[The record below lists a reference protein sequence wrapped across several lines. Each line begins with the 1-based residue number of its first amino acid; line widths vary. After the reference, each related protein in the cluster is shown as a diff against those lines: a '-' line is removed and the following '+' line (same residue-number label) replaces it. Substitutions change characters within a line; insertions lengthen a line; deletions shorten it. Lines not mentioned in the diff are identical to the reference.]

1 MTTYATDI
9 YSGDG
14 TQVEFGVTFKFIQ
27 RSHVKVYRI
36 NDSDQSETELTF
48 TNSSPPT
55 GDEYVWQ
62 SDILIKV
69 GTAPTNVQ
77 KLRIERDTPED
88 LQLVQWA
95 DGSYIVAEDLN
106 TSDKQWLY
114 NIQELEDQFSL
125 LSSTAIKYRGTVD
138 LTVDAA
144 PANPNNGDFF
154 INSGSGT
161 VVATWTGIDG
171 DNVTGSEQVI
181 YNSTL
186 GEWELLET
194 PASQKGVLEVRGTAP
209 IQVDT
214 TDAQRPVVSVD
225 AATTTDAGVITE
237 AASDGVTY
245 GRENGA
251 WVAVANT
258 AVGTDPPASPSN
270 GDGWYDLNS
279 GRLFLWVDDGNS
291 SQWAEANPGLAGGGG
306 ASVEVDDTPPTTPK
320 EGDLWWDSSD
330 GSGRLYVWYEDAD
343 TNQWVEASPGGGGGL
358 TEVYWTDSG
367 TALSP
372 KTAGRD
378 VTLGAGDVSATDGTF
393 SGNVSGV
400 DGTFTGNVDIGSS
413 NIELNAD
420 GSAALTGVVSFA
432 GFNASGSNTITRNNG
447 SDYALATVAGFTVGL
462 RIAAD
467 GTTRIGGSLQTPP
480 FDSSIYLGA
489 TGSAT
494 FYRQTSTGSNSIL
507 HVKSDVNGV
516 GALAF
521 YVEASGRIYARNT
534 TITQIASERRLK
546 ENIVSIDR
554 DIAWETI
561 RSTPFYSYNFI
572 GSGSVSYGPIADE
585 VPDEMRIATDQADDV
600 GVIHT
605 YDNGMLQARLYVAL
619 QTALTRI
626 ETLEAVNASLEARL
640 TALEGGTN

>member
-36 NDSDQSETELTF
+36 NNSDLSETELTF
-48 TNSSPPT
+48 TNSAPPT

-77 KLRIERDTPED
+77 KLRIERDTPEN

-125 LSSTAIKYRGTVD
+125 LSSTAIKYRGTID

-171 DNVTGSEQVI
+171 DTVTGSEQVI
-181 YNSTL
+181 YNSSL

-194 PASQKGVLEVRGTAP
+194 PASQKGVLEVKGTAP
-209 IQVDT
+209 IQIDT

-258 AVGTDPPASPSN
+258 AVGIDPPANPSN

-291 SQWAEANPGLAGGGG
+291 SQWAEANPGMAGGGG
-306 ASVEVDDTPPTTPK
+306 ASVEVDDTPPTSPR

-330 GSGRLYVWYEDAD
+330 GSGRLYVWYTDGD
-343 TNQWVEASPGGGGGL
+343 SDQWVEASPGGGSGL

-378 VTLGAGDVSATDGTF
+378 VTLGAGDISATDGTF

-400 DGTFTGNVDIGSS
+400 DGTFSGNVSGVDGTFSGNVDIGSG
-413 NIELNAD
+413 NIELNANGSGVYSGPVSVTRSVPMAFSVTGMQVGGSD
-420 GSAALTGVVSFA
+420 GIGKIISTNGTTLIGGDLDQPFGSMSPNITLNADGGATFMGGRCVLGTSGLTGYKFSYMTSGA
-432 GFNASGSNTITRNNG
+432 GTNTVKYNTTNG
-447 SDYALATVAGFTVGL
+447 SLTYDTSSARYKDNIRDSDVGL
-462 RIAAD
+462 AEVMQLRSAKFEYKDGGRTDIGFIAEEVFPVIPTLV
-467 GTTRIGGSLQTPP
+467 GTNEEGQP
-480 FDSSIYLGA
+480 D
-489 TGSAT
+489 
-494 FYRQTSTGSNSIL
+494 
-507 HVKSDVNGV
+507 
-516 GALAF
+516 
-521 YVEASGRIYARNT
+521 
-534 TITQIASERRLK
+534 
-546 ENIVSIDR
+546 
-554 DIAWETI
+554 
-561 RSTPFYSYNFI
+561 
-572 GSGSVSYGPIADE
+572 SVSYDRM
-585 VPDEMRIATDQADDV
+585 VSVLTK
-600 GVIHT
+600 
-605 YDNGMLQARLYVAL
+605 AL
-619 QTALTRI
+619 QEAVTRI
-626 ETLEAVNASLEARL
+626 EALEAEV
-640 TALEGGTN
+640 TALKGGTN

>member
-343 TNQWVEASPGGGGGL
+343 TNQWVEASPGGGSGL

-413 NIELNAD
+413 NIQLNADGSSTFANSQISLRASDGRLSVGNYNSETSTAIYKGNVSIARDDGATCFSAFNSFGSGTPTVSLNAD
-420 GSAALTGVVSFA
+420 GSATFASAITSTFLAGTGYRNL
-432 GFNASGSNTITRNNG
+432 NASSSGTITTG
-447 SDYALATVAGFTVGL
+447 TSD
-462 RIAAD
+462 
-467 GTTRIGGSLQTPP
+467 
-480 FDSSIYLGA
+480 
-489 TGSAT
+489 
-494 FYRQTSTGSNSIL
+494 
-507 HVKSDVNGV
+507 
-516 GALAF
+516 
-521 YVEASGRIYARNT
+521 E
-534 TITQIASERRLK
+534 RLK
-546 ENIVSIDR
+546 ENISSLGSTVDKIKSLNPVTFQWKNRQEAGD
-554 DIAWETI
+554 DFYVGFIAQ
-561 RSTPFYSYNFI
+561 
-572 GSGSVSYGPIADE
+572 
-585 VPDEMRIATDQADDV
+585 EMEKVFPELAYENSDGMK
-600 GVIHT
+600 GVNYAELVAPLT
-605 YDNGMLQARLYVAL
+605 KAL
-619 QTALTRI
+619 QESIARI
-626 ETLEAVNASLEARL
+626 ETLEAANASLEARL